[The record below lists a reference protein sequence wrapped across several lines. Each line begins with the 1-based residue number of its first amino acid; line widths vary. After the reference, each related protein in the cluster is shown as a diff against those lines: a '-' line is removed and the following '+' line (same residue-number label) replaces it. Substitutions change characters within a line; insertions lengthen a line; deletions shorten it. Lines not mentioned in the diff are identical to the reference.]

1 MKKKKKKVSD
11 FLIDKKIPLSEKE
24 NIWVIESGKKIC
36 SIVGERMDERF
47 KITASTK
54 KVFMIEVRKK

>member
-24 NIWVIESGKKIC
+24 NV
-36 SIVGERMDERF
+36 
-47 KITASTK
+47 
-54 KVFMIEVRKK
+54 